1 MLQRV
6 LARENVDERRRAL
19 FQASGIS
26 THRQLL
32 QRPVWDVAHAVDL
45 SVRETEELVAKL
57 SIRLAPASRSAFDLF
72 LESVNHPTFLRTG
85 LTSIDQAL
93 NGGLHCR
100 AISEFVGI
108 SGIGKSQVAMT
119 LAVICAMD
127 YPESGV
133 MFFDVEHNFSAKRLL
148 QITLA
153 RIRLTNAVLE
163 ANLNQAAAGII
174 KRIRVVKVKA
184 IAALG
189 AKLKEVEDS
198 MHSLRVKLLII
209 DCVTTLFNKA
219 NDLTHA
225 QRQHQMLRLA
235 RDLKLFADTYQAF
248 VVVTNRATTVE
259 GEGGLYTKPQLGDS
273 WAHCVTTRF
282 IMERHSLYRAMTI
295 MKSSVAGYVIQPF
308 TVKEGGVVSVEDEEP
323 AREVQEEED
332 FSIHDDLLSD
342 MAIGGLQT
350 VDPTCTL
357 RSTQQSNAEDPDAT
371 QLIDQ
376 SDDSQSQQQGE
387 EAPGAAAETD
397 ETSSFDI
404 VSDSNSENDDESFY
418 WDVTEE

>member
-19 FQASGIS
+19 FRASGI
-26 THRQLL
+26 TTQRQLL
-32 QRPVWDVAHAVDL
+32 QRSVWDVAHAVDM
-45 SVRETEELVAKL
+45 SVRGTEELVAKL

-72 LESVNHPTFLRTG
+72 LESANHPTFLRTG
-85 LTSIDQAL
+85 LTNIDQAL

-100 AISEFVGI
+100 ALSEFVGT

-153 RIRLTNAVLE
+153 RIGLTNSGQE
-163 ANLNQAAAGII
+163 AILNQLAAGII
-174 KRIRVVKVKA
+174 KRIRVVKVRS
-184 IAALG
+184 IAALA

-198 MHSLRVKLLII
+198 MHSFRVKLLII
-209 DCVTTLFNKA
+209 DCATTLFSKA

-248 VVVTNRATTVE
+248 VVVTNRASTVE
-259 GEGGLYTKPQLGDS
+259 GGGGLYTKPQLGDN

-282 IMERHSLYRAMTI
+282 VMERHSLYCAMTI
-295 MKSSVAGYVIQPF
+295 MKSSVAGYVVQPF
-308 TVKEGGVVSVEDEEP
+308 TVTEGGVVSVEDEAP
-323 AREVQEEED
+323 SREVLEED

-342 MAIGGLQT
+342 MAINGLQT
-350 VDPTCTL
+350 VDPACTL

-371 QLIDQ
+371 QIIDQ
-376 SDDSQSQQQGE
+376 SDDESQSHQQD
-387 EAPGAAAETD
+387 EAPEET

-404 VSDSNSENDDESFY
+404 VSDSNSENDDESFT
-418 WDVTEE
+418 WNVVEE